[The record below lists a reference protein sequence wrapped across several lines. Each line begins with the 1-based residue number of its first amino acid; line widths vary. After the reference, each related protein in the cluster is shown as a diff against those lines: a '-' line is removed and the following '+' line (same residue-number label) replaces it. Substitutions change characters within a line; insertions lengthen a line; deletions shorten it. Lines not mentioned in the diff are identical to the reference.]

1 MLFQSILLSLAL
13 QASSVSADILIQ
25 REAPLTGH
33 TFDYVVVGGGTGGS
47 ALATRLAQNNLKV
60 ALIEAGGH
68 YELESLAEVPAA
80 DVLPV
85 GSDPNAKSPEDW
97 GFVTRD
103 QPGANG
109 RAIHYARGKCLGG
122 SSALN
127 FMIYQRPTRESMEQ
141 WATSVNDSSYTFDEV
156 LPLYKK
162 SVDFTPPNTKYRAE
176 NASASYDADAYDSE
190 GGPLQVSYANF
201 AMPFS
206 SWMSLGME
214 AIGIDKAE
222 DFNTGTLMGA
232 QYCSSTIDPANEFR
246 SSSEESFLS
255 KIHPRTLTTYANTL
269 AKKVVFDENKKA
281 TGVEVKGML
290 GNTVTLKASK
300 EVIVSA
306 GAFQSPQ
313 LLMVSGVGPSDQL
326 QQHNIDVI
334 ADLPGV
340 GQNMWDHPFMAPTY
354 RVQVTTL
361 TEFATKLMYAA
372 KQVAG
377 GLILKKGFLTNPVA
391 DFLAWEKIPQSLR
404 KSFSQDSLDK
414 LSQFPSDWP
423 EAEYISGAG
432 YIGNV
437 SNLLTS
443 QPRDGY
449 QYASMLGVLIT
460 PLSRGNVTIQ
470 SADTKDLPVI
480 NPNWLDDEADQE
492 VAIAMFKRMREA
504 FQSKAMEPV
513 VIGEEYN
520 PGPEVKTDAQ
530 ILEFIKDNVM
540 TLWHAACTCK
550 MGTEDDEMAVVDS
563 RARVFGVDGLRVV
576 DASAFPF
583 LPPGHPQSS
592 VYMLAEKIA
601 QDIIDNA

>member
-1 MLFQSILLSLAL
+1 MLFQTILVYLAF
-13 QASSVSADILIQ
+13 QASGVSAVAFERRQ
-25 REAPLTGH
+25 APITGR

-47 ALATRLAQNNLKV
+47 ALATRLAQSDLKV

-85 GSDPNAKSPEDW
+85 GSDPKTKSPEDW
-97 GFVTRD
+97 GFVAHNV
-103 QPGANG
+103 PGANG
-109 RAIHYARGKCLGG
+109 RDVHYARGKCLGG

-127 FMIYQRPTRESMEQ
+127 FMIYQRPTRESMAQ
-141 WATSVNDSSYTFDEV
+141 WATAVDDPSYNFDEV
-156 LPLYKK
+156 FPLYKK
-162 SVDFTPPNTKYRAE
+162 SVDFTPPNKNYRAE
-176 NASASYDADAYDSE
+176 NASTSYDSSAYDPK

-206 SWMSLGME
+206 SWMNLGME
-214 AIGIDKAE
+214 AIGIDKAD
-222 DFNTGTLMGA
+222 DFNMGSLMGA
-232 QYCSSTIDPANEFR
+232 QYCSSTIDPATEFR

-255 KIHPRTLTTYANTL
+255 KIRPRTLTTYSGTL
-269 AKKVVFDENKKA
+269 AKKVVFDKNKKA
-281 TGVEVKGML
+281 TGVEVKGAF
-290 GNTVTLKASK
+290 GRTVTIKASK
-300 EVIVSA
+300 EVIISA

-326 QQHNIDVI
+326 KEHGIDVI
-334 ADLPGV
+334 ADRPGV
-340 GQNMWDHPFMAPTY
+340 GQNMIDHPFVAPTY

-361 TEFATKLMYAA
+361 TQFATKLLYAA
-372 KQVAG
+372 KQVVG
-377 GLILKKGFLTNPVA
+377 GLVLKKGFLTNPVA

-404 KSFSQDSLDK
+404 KSFSQETLSK
-414 LSQFPSDWP
+414 LSEFPKDWP

-432 YIGNV
+432 YMGDV
-437 SNLLTS
+437 SNLLTT

-460 PLSRGNVTIQ
+460 PISRGNVTLQ
-470 SADTKDLPVI
+470 SADTKDLPII
-480 NPNWLDDEADQE
+480 NPNWLEDKADQE
-492 VAIAMFKRMREA
+492 VTIAMFKRIREA

-513 VIGEEYN
+513 VIGDEYN
-520 PGPEVKTDAQ
+520 PGLQVKTDDQ

-550 MGTEDDEMAVVDS
+550 MGTKEDKMAVVD
-563 RARVFGVDGLRVV
+563 AQAKVYGVDGLRVV

-583 LPPGHPQSS
+583 LPPGHPQSTVCELIQKS
-592 VYMLAEKIA
+592 CS
-601 QDIIDNA
+601 DHG